1 MVLSW
6 TLIKCLGTTWA
17 QGPQWTQP
25 DILASCRK
33 GPMSGTKSLEQ
44 IAGLKINF
52 KIQLFIMKMEDFFI
66 GFLMINFGTIFG

>member
-1 MVLSW
+1 
-6 TLIKCLGTTWA
+6 
-17 QGPQWTQP
+17 
-25 DILASCRK
+25 
-33 GPMSGTKSLEQ
+33 MSGTKSLEQ